1 MTPVDKKEFYSAL
14 ESANYWLVIPVV
26 IMALLSH
33 VSRSLRWKLLMETLD
48 YHPKLKNVFC
58 VTMVGYLANS
68 ALPRLGEILKCSFL
82 ARYEKLRADKLI
94 GTILIERTFDIICYL
109 VFIGLTLLVQID
121 LVGGFIKQKLNAL
134 ARTSRMP
141 FWGKLL
147 ILAGGIALLYLLL
160 KFLFRKF
167 PHNRLLI
174 RIKQLLGGISMGFK
188 TIKSLQ
194 KRKLF
199 LAHTFFIW
207 TMYLLQIYV
216 GFHAISGT
224 SELSIKAAC
233 TVLTLATL
241 AMIATPG
248 GIGSFPLFVM
258 ETLTIYGI
266 ASPVGKAFG
275 WLIWGVSTGFIIC
288 AGLICLLILPY
299 INRKPQKN
307 EIHSGHTG

>member
-1 MTPVDKKEFYSAL
+1 
-14 ESANYWLVIPVV
+14 
-26 IMALLSH
+26 
-33 VSRSLRWKLLMETLD
+33 
-48 YHPKLKNVFC
+48 
-58 VTMVGYLANS
+58 MVGYLANS